1 MPSPTALIPAAYRG
15 LLIDRRTRR
24 LLGAMG
30 VSSLGD
36 GMSAVT
42 VAWLAIQVGPSRH
55 VGIYVGLALA
65 AYTLPGVAGAL
76 AFAPLLR
83 GRDARSLVLA
93 HCLLRAG
100 FLGAIGVLWAL
111 GTLSSLGYVGLLAGS
126 SVMAAWGNAGKYTLL
141 AELGGSTGRLAA
153 NSLAS
158 TQEFL
163 AVIIGPS
170 LAGLLLAPI
179 GPGALIALDAA
190 SFAFLGVQAG
200 RLPRDPAAPDTAA
213 EPVDRKA
220 AGSGL
225 RLLRRPDL
233 LRLIAL
239 TWAFFFLYG
248 PVEDA
253 LPVYVAHDL
262 HASAGLL
269 GAYWSSFGVGALA
282 ATLITGTLRNH
293 DVRRTTLLIVAG
305 WGACLLPFGFAPVGV
320 TLACFAVG
328 GLVYGPFV
336 PLSYALFQSATTPD
350 RLPTVLA
357 ARSAVVMTATP
368 LGMALGGPIVGAV
381 GASGTLA
388 LSGAATVALAAAAGV
403 VRPRSCNFW
412 RRGDAKGCMI
422 E

>member
-1 MPSPTALIPAAYRG
+1 VPSPTALIPTAYRA
-15 LLIDRRTRR
+15 LLVERRTRR

-42 VAWLAIQVGPSRH
+42 VAWLAIQVGPARH
-55 VGIYVGLALA
+55 VGVYVGLAMA
-65 AYTLPGVAGAL
+65 AYTLPGVVGAL

-83 GRDARSLVLA
+83 RRNARSLVLA
-93 HCLLRAG
+93 NCMLRAG
-100 FLGAIGVLWAL
+100 FLGAIGLLWAL
-111 GTLSSLGYVGLLAGS
+111 GALSQAGYLGLLAGS

-141 AELGGSTGRLAA
+141 AELGGESGRLAA

-190 SFAFLGVQAG
+190 SFAFLGGQAW
-200 RLPRDPAAPDTAA
+200 RVPLATPDRPAEPIDREAA
-213 EPVDRKA
+213 E
-220 AGSGL
+220 SGL

-233 LRLIAL
+233 LRLIVL

-253 LPVYVAHDL
+253 LPVYVARDL
-262 HASAGLL
+262 HASASLL
-269 GAYWSSFGVGALA
+269 GAYWSAFGVGALA

-293 DVRRTTLLIVAG
+293 DIRRTTLLIVAG
-305 WGACLLPFGFAPVGV
+305 WGACLVPFGFAPVGV
-320 TLACFAVG
+320 TLVCFAVG

-336 PLSYALFQSATTPD
+336 PLSYALFQAATTPD
-350 RLPTVLA
+350 RLASVLA

-368 LGMALGGPIVGAV
+368 LGTALGGPIVGAV
-381 GASGTLA
+381 GASRTLA
-388 LSGAATVALAAAAGV
+388 LSGAATVALAGV
-403 VRPRSCNFW
+403 GAITRPTRSRNS
-412 RRGDAKGCMI
+412 GPPGTAEGCSI